1 MELVIVLPPQ
11 VTCRA
16 YDEFDESCIEKC
28 DNGWFRV
35 TAKVAEDNWLYSFLR
50 SLGKDVCIISPE
62 HLKEKFKQ
70 EDIKT
75 L

>member
-50 SLGKDVCIISPE
+50 SW
-62 HLKEKFKQ
+62 EKMFV
-70 EDIKT
+70 